1 MNFWTHPAVVV
12 IDPASRPDINR
23 RSTLV
28 MFATQQPQL
37 LERLE
42 VLVRAVS
49 SDIPGLAMDV
59 HFTTIPACLESDP
72 TAGKLFDEG

>member
-1 MNFWTHPAVVV
+1 
-12 IDPASRPDINR
+12 
-23 RSTLV
+23 
-28 MFATQQPQL
+28 MFTTQQPQL

-49 SDIPGLAMDV
+49 SDVPGLAMDV
-59 HFTTIPACLESDP
+59 YFTTIPAGLESDP